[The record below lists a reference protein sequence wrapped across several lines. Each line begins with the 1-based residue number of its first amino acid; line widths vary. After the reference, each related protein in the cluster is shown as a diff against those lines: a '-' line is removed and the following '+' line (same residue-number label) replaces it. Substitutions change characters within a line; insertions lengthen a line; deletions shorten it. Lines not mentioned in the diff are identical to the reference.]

1 MNLERWHAL
10 MSQWGVPDSDAT
22 FSDLLSAYSES
33 HRHYHNATHIDD
45 CLAQFDR
52 AASLAEQ
59 PHEVEIA
66 LWFHDAIYQPTSSRN
81 EQKSAEWASR
91 FLISVGAPE
100 ERSDRVSKHILAT
113 VHAADT
119 ADDTA
124 LVVDVDLSIL
134 GRAPSDFERYEKAIR
149 EEYKWVP
156 GPLFRRKRIAILQS
170 FLDRPVIYG
179 TDYFRELYETQARV
193 NLEWAIECLRK

>member
-1 MNLERWHAL
+1 M
-10 MSQWGVPDSDAT
+10 
-22 FSDLLSAYSES
+22 
-33 HRHYHNATHIDD
+33 
-45 CLAQFDR
+45 
-52 AASLAEQ
+52 
-59 PHEVEIA
+59 
-66 LWFHDAIYQPTSSRN
+66 
-81 EQKSAEWASR
+81 
-91 FLISVGAPE
+91 
-100 ERSDRVSKHILAT
+100 
-113 VHAADT
+113 HAADS

-134 GRAPSDFERYEKAIR
+134 GREPSDFERYEKAVR

-193 NLEWAIECLRK
+193 NLEWAIDCLRM